1 MDKEALKKAMLQAQS
16 MQHDLIRAQDELAKL
31 EIEGHSNDG
40 KVKITMSAQGDFHKV
55 IIDPETLVEGIHC
68 VEKGVLEALNDVT
81 QKAAA
86 LTKKK
91 LEDISGQIG
100 L

>member
-16 MQHDLIRAQDELAKL
+16 MQHDLIKAQDELAKM
-31 EIEGHSNDG
+31 EIEGHSNDH

-55 IIDPETLVEGIHC
+55 KIDPTTLVEGMPC
-68 VEKGVLEALNDVT
+68 VEKAVLEALNDVT
-81 QKAAA
+81 HKAAE
-86 LTKKK
+86 LTKNKIAN
-91 LEDISGQIG
+91 ISKQIG